1 MEGREMRNSL
11 SRVWTVASK
20 ELLDFIRD
28 WRTLVALVL
37 IPLLIF
43 PLFFIAL
50 PIFLQGEMSELDYY
64 SLNLE
69 IQIAEGDEF
78 PEQLIQPFMDH
89 NLNYTVINLDSELVN
104 LSVSGPDASRL
115 REGAPHVI
123 LRLQQTET
131 NSSESW
137 NYAILYDATSE
148 LSSEGNSRM
157 REIIFDWEQEII
169 GLTLADVNLTKEEA
183 LDPIHWD
190 GDSSKANVATSAQS
204 AGFALSMFIPM
215 IVAIWTATSA
225 IQPSIDLTAGERERG
240 TMEALLCTPANR
252 VELLYGK
259 WVAVGVV
266 AGTSVLFQ
274 LAGLL
279 FAVAF
284 LIPSDIFGMPT
295 LSIWSMA
302 SLLLSVLLF
311 AVFVV
316 AIELALAVRAHSV
329 KEAGTV
335 LGPIVIAFI
344 VPAMFAQFVNLE
356 GIEWWWFVAP
366 IFNVCLAMREALL
379 NITDLSHVALW
390 LGSSLFYAFVAV
402 TWAARQF
409 QREDLVESIS

>member
-1 MEGREMRNSL
+1 MRNEL

-43 PLFFIAL
+43 PLIVIAL

-69 IQIAEGDEF
+69 VQIADGDEL
-78 PEQLIQPFMDH
+78 PEQLIQPFIDN
-89 NLNYTVINLDSELVN
+89 NLNYTTENLDSGLAN
-104 LSVSGPDASRL
+104 LSVSGVDANRL
-115 REGAPHVI
+115 RDGNPHVI

-157 REIIFDWEQEII
+157 RDIIFDWEQEII
-169 GLTLADVNLTKEEA
+169 GLTLAEVNLTKQEA

-190 GDSSKANVATSAQS
+190 GDFSNANVATSAQS

-284 LIPSDIFGMPT
+284 LIPSDIFGVPT
-295 LSIWSMA
+295 LSIWSIA

-316 AIELALAVRAHSV
+316 AVELALAVRAHSV

-379 NITDLSHVALW
+379 DITDLSHIALW

>member
-1 MEGREMRNSL
+1 MREAM
-11 SRVWTVASK
+11 SRIWTVASK

-69 IQIAEGDEF
+69 VQIADGDEF
-78 PEQLIQPFMDH
+78 PEYLIEPIIDN
-89 NLNYTVINLDSELVN
+89 NLNYSTTNLNLELEN
-104 LSVSGPDASRL
+104 LSVSGNDATRL
-115 REGAPHVI
+115 RDGNPHVI
-123 LRLQQTET
+123 LRLQQTDT

-157 REIIFDWEQEII
+157 RAIIYDWEQEII
-169 GLTLADVNLTKEEA
+169 GLTLAEANLTKEEA

-190 GDSSKANVATSAQS
+190 GDFSNANVATSAQS

-240 TMEALLCTPANR
+240 TMEALLSTPANR

-279 FAVAF
+279 FAIAF
-284 LIPSDIFGMPT
+284 LLPSEMLGVPT
-295 LSIWSMA
+295 LSIWSIA

-316 AIELALAVRAHSV
+316 AVELALAVRAHSV

-379 NITDLSHVALW
+379 DITDLSHIALW
-390 LGSSLFYAFVAV
+390 LGSSLFYAFIAV
-402 TWAARQF
+402 TWAAKQF

>member
-1 MEGREMRNSL
+1 MRNGL
-11 SRVWTVASK
+11 SRVWTVATK

-69 IQIAEGDEF
+69 VQIAEGDDV
-78 PEQLIQPFMDH
+78 PEQLIQPFIDN
-89 NLNYTVINLDSELVN
+89 NLNYTVLNLDSELAN

-157 REIIFDWEQEII
+157 RKIIFDWEQEII

-316 AIELALAVRAHSV
+316 AVELALAVRAHSV

-379 NITDLSHVALW
+379 NITDLSHIALW
-390 LGSSLFYAFVAV
+390 LGSSLFYAFIAV

>member
-1 MEGREMRNSL
+1 MRNQL

-69 IQIAEGDEF
+69 VQIADGDEL
-78 PEQLIQPFMDH
+78 PEQLIQPFIDN
-89 NLNYTVINLDSELVN
+89 NLNYTIEILDSELAN
-104 LSVSGPDASRL
+104 LSVSGVDANRL
-115 REGAPHVI
+115 RDGTPNVI

-157 REIIFDWEQEII
+157 RDIIFDWEQEII
-169 GLTLADVNLTKEEA
+169 GLTLAEVNLTKQEA

-190 GDSSKANVATSAQS
+190 GDFSNANVATSAQS

-284 LIPSDIFGMPT
+284 LIPSDIFGVPT
-295 LSIWSMA
+295 LSIWSIA

-316 AIELALAVRAHSV
+316 AVELALAVRAHSV

-379 NITDLSHVALW
+379 DITDLSHIALW

>member
-1 MEGREMRNSL
+1 MRNGL

-50 PIFLQGEMSELDYY
+50 PIFLHGEMSELDYY

-69 IQIAEGDEF
+69 VQIAEGDEF
-78 PEQLIQPFMDH
+78 PEQLMQPLIDN
-89 NLNYTVINLDSELVN
+89 NLNYTIENLDDGLTN
-104 LSVSGPDASRL
+104 LSVSGPDAIRL
-115 REGAPHVI
+115 REGTPHVI
-123 LRLQQTET
+123 LRLQQTNT

-157 REIIFDWEQEII
+157 KGIIFDWEQKII
-169 GLTLADVNLTKEEA
+169 GLTLAEVNLTKQEA

-190 GDSSKANVATSAQS
+190 GDVSNANVATSAQS

-316 AIELALAVRAHSV
+316 AVELALAVRAHSV

-379 NITDLSHVALW
+379 NITDLSHIALW
-390 LGSSLFYAFVAV
+390 LGSSLFYAFIAV

>member
-1 MEGREMRNSL
+1 MRNGL

-64 SLNLE
+64 DLNLE
-69 IQIAEGDEF
+69 IQIAEGDEV
-78 PEQLIQPFMDH
+78 PEQLIQPFIDN
-89 NLNYTVINLDSELVN
+89 NLNYTVLNLDSELAN
-104 LSVSGPDASRL
+104 LSVSGSDASRL
-115 REGAPHVI
+115 REGDPHVI

-169 GLTLADVNLTKEEA
+169 GLTLADANLTKEEA

-284 LIPSDIFGMPT
+284 LIPSDIFGLPT

-316 AIELALAVRAHSV
+316 AVELALAVRAHSV

-379 NITDLSHVALW
+379 NVTDLSHIALW

>member
-1 MEGREMRNSL
+1 MRNSL

-64 SLNLE
+64 SLDLE

-78 PEQLIQPFMDH
+78 PEQLIQPFLDN
-89 NLNYTVINLDSELVN
+89 NLNYTVLSLDPELAN
-104 LSVSGPDASRL
+104 LSVSGQDASRL
-115 REGAPHVI
+115 REGKPHVI

-137 NYAILYDATSE
+137 IYAILYDATSE

-169 GLTLADVNLTKEEA
+169 GLTLADANLTKEEA

-316 AIELALAVRAHSV
+316 AVELALAVRAHSV

-379 NITDLSHVALW
+379 NINDLSHIALW

-409 QREDLVESIS
+409 EREDLVESIS

>member
-1 MEGREMRNSL
+1 MRNGL

-64 SLNLE
+64 DLNLE
-69 IQIAEGDEF
+69 IQIAEGDEV
-78 PEQLIQPFMDH
+78 PEQLIQPFIDN
-89 NLNYTVINLDSELVN
+89 NLNYTVVNLDSELAN
-104 LSVSGPDASRL
+104 LSVSGSDASRL
-115 REGAPHVI
+115 REGDPHVI

-148 LSSEGNSRM
+148 LSSEGNSRI
-157 REIIFDWEQEII
+157 REVIFDWEQEII

-316 AIELALAVRAHSV
+316 AVELALAVRAHSV

-379 NITDLSHVALW
+379 NVTDLSHIALW

>member
-1 MEGREMRNSL
+1 MRNQL

-69 IQIAEGDEF
+69 VQIADGDEL
-78 PEQLIQPFMDH
+78 PEQLIQPFIDN
-89 NLNYTVINLDSELVN
+89 NLNYTIENLDSGLAN
-104 LSVSGPDASRL
+104 LSVSGVDANRL
-115 REGAPHVI
+115 RDGTPHVI

-157 REIIFDWEQEII
+157 RDIIFNWEQEII
-169 GLTLADVNLTKEEA
+169 GLTLAEVNLTKQEA

-190 GDSSKANVATSAQS
+190 GDFSNANVATSAQS

-284 LIPSDIFGMPT
+284 LIPSDIFGVPT
-295 LSIWSMA
+295 LSIWSIA

-316 AIELALAVRAHSV
+316 AVELALAVRAHSV

-379 NITDLSHVALW
+379 DITDLSHIALW

>member
-1 MEGREMRNSL
+1 MRNGL

-50 PIFLQGEMSELDYY
+50 PIFLQAEMSELDYY

-78 PEQLIQPFMDH
+78 PEQLIQPFMDN
-89 NLNYTVINLDSELVN
+89 NLNYTVLNLDSELTN

-316 AIELALAVRAHSV
+316 AVELALAVRAHSV

-379 NITDLSHVALW
+379 DITDLSHIALW

>member
-1 MEGREMRNSL
+1 MRNGL
-11 SRVWTVASK
+11 SRVWTVATK

-69 IQIAEGDEF
+69 VQIAEGDDV
-78 PEQLIQPFMDH
+78 PEQLIQPFIDN
-89 NLNYTVINLDSELVN
+89 NLNYTVLNLDSELAN

-157 REIIFDWEQEII
+157 RKIIFDWEQEII

-316 AIELALAVRAHSV
+316 AVELALAVRAHSV

-379 NITDLSHVALW
+379 NITDLSHIALW

>member
-1 MEGREMRNSL
+1 MRNQL

-50 PIFLQGEMSELDYY
+50 PIFLQAEMSELDYY

-69 IQIAEGDEF
+69 VQIADGDEL
-78 PEQLIQPFMDH
+78 PEQLIQPFIDN
-89 NLNYTVINLDSELVN
+89 NLNYTIENLDSGLAN
-104 LSVSGPDASRL
+104 LSVSDVDANRL
-115 REGAPHVI
+115 RDGTPNVI

-157 REIIFDWEQEII
+157 RDIIFDWEQEII
-169 GLTLADVNLTKEEA
+169 GLTLAEVNLTKQEA

-190 GDSSKANVATSAQS
+190 GDFSNANVATSAQS

-284 LIPSDIFGMPT
+284 LIPSDIFGVPT
-295 LSIWSMA
+295 LSIWSIA

-316 AIELALAVRAHSV
+316 AVELALAVRAHSV

-379 NITDLSHVALW
+379 DITDLSHIALW